1 MPVRRSD
8 RLFQIILLLGRN
20 KVLTAR
26 YLAENLAVSERTVYR
41 DIRDLALSGVPIE
54 GEAGV
59 GFMLRKGYQIPPLMF
74 NEEELQALVL
84 GARIVQSWA
93 DPELAKA
100 ARLVLAKVEA
110 VLPIAMKPKLDRSP
124 LLVPDFHIP
133 AAMTTALAGLRH
145 AIAGAFKVNF
155 SYTRA
160 DGEMS
165 ERTVCPLGLFYW
177 GASWT
182 LGAWCELRENF
193 RTFRIDRTQGVQIL
207 TDRFS
212 DETGKRL
219 QDYLIFVGAKGAP
232 GLE

>member
-26 YLAENLAVSERTVYR
+26 YLAENLAVSERTIYR

-84 GARIVQSWA
+84 GARVVQSWA
-93 DPELAKA
+93 DPELAQA
-100 ARLVLAKVEA
+100 ARLLLAKVEA
-110 VLPIAMKPKLDRSP
+110 VLPIAMKPKLDHSP

-133 AAMTTALAGLRH
+133 AAMTISLAELRH
-145 AIAGAFKVNF
+145 AIAGTFKVNF
-155 SYTRA
+155 RYTRA
-160 DGEMS
+160 DGEKS
-165 ERTVCPLGLFYW
+165 ERIVCPLGLFYW

-193 RTFRIDRTQGVQIL
+193 RTFRIDRTQDVQIL

-212 DETGKRL
+212 VETGKRL
-219 QDYLIFVGAKGAP
+219 QDYLIYVGAKGAP

>member
-26 YLAENLAVSERTVYR
+26 YLAENLAVSERTIYR
-41 DIRDLALSGVPIE
+41 DIRDLSLSGVPIE

-84 GARIVQSWA
+84 GARVVQSWA
-93 DPELAKA
+93 DPALAQA
-100 ARLVLAKVEA
+100 ARLLLAKVEA
-110 VLPIAMKPKLDRSP
+110 VLPIAMKPKLDHSP

-133 AAMTTALAGLRH
+133 AATTTALAELRH
-145 AIAGAFKVNF
+145 AIAGTFKVNF
-155 SYTRA
+155 RYTRA

-165 ERTVCPLGLFYW
+165 ERIVCPLGLFYW

-193 RTFRIDRTQGVQIL
+193 RTFRIDRTQDVQIL

-212 DETGKRL
+212 VEKGKRL
-219 QDYLIFVGAKGAP
+219 QDYLIYVGAKGAP

>member
-26 YLAENLAVSERTVYR
+26 YLAENLAVSERTIYR

-100 ARLVLAKVEA
+100 ARLLLAKVEA
-110 VLPIAMKPKLDRSP
+110 VLPIAMKPKLDHSP

-133 AAMTTALAGLRH
+133 AAMTTALAELRH
-145 AIAGAFKVNF
+145 AIAGTFKVNF
-155 SYTRA
+155 RYTRA
-160 DGEMS
+160 DGEKS
-165 ERTVCPLGLFYW
+165 ERIVCPLGLFYW

-193 RTFRIDRTQGVQIL
+193 RTFRIDRMQGVQIL

-212 DETGKRL
+212 VETGKRL
-219 QDYLIFVGAKGAP
+219 QDYLIYVGAKGAP

>member
-26 YLAENLAVSERTVYR
+26 YLAENLAVSERTIYR

-100 ARLVLAKVEA
+100 ARLLLAKVEA
-110 VLPIAMKPKLDRSP
+110 VLPIAMKPKLDHSP

-133 AAMTTALAGLRH
+133 AAMTTALAELRH
-145 AIAGAFKVNF
+145 AIAGTFKVNF
-155 SYTRA
+155 RYTRA
-160 DGEMS
+160 DGEKS
-165 ERTVCPLGLFYW
+165 ERVVCPLGLFYW

-193 RTFRIDRTQGVQIL
+193 RTFRIDRMQGVQIL
-207 TDRFS
+207 ADCFS
-212 DETGKRL
+212 AETGKRL
-219 QDYLIFVGAKGAP
+219 QDYLIYVGAKGAP

>member
-26 YLAENLAVSERTVYR
+26 YLAETLAVSERTIYR

-93 DPELAKA
+93 DSELAKA
-100 ARLVLAKVEA
+100 ARLLLAKVEA
-110 VLPIAMKPKLDRSP
+110 VLPIAMKPKLDHSP

-133 AAMTTALAGLRH
+133 AAMTISLAELRH
-145 AIAGAFKVNF
+145 AISGTFKVNF
-155 SYTRA
+155 RYTRA

-165 ERTVCPLGLFYW
+165 ERIVCPLGLFYW

-193 RTFRIDRTQGVQIL
+193 RTFRIDRTQDVQIL

-212 DETGKRL
+212 VETGKRL
-219 QDYLIFVGAKGAP
+219 QDYLIYVGAKGAP